1 MLASTRLTRPFATV
15 PLVKLMPPAASV
27 AQSPNHY
34 ILAVDDMPDNLFLL
48 KMMLESAG
56 YRIELAESGDAALAQ
71 IQKTLPD
78 LIILDVMM
86 PGISGYEVTQ
96 KIRSDPRLP
105 YIPILLISAHERSS
119 VVKGLDAG
127 ADDFIRKPVELDEL
141 QARVR
146 SLLRLKQSIDQRE
159 NFISCLTHDLRTPL
173 IACDRMLD
181 LVRQGAFGEVV
192 PPVDEA
198 LAGISSSN
206 QNLLQMLNNLLEVYC
221 YELGEKKLS
230 FISVDLPELITEVVT
245 ELEPLAQDKN
255 LDLTFDWQ
263 TDLRQIRCDRME
275 LRRMFTNL
283 IGNAIKFTDS
293 GSVKIL
299 GDTDDEDNT
308 IVVNIQD
315 TGVGIAEAD
324 QVQIFE
330 RFRRAKH
337 NRSGNGLGLHLCQ
350 QVIQAHQGALTV
362 TSQPSQGSTFT
373 LRLPLFPE

>member
-1 MLASTRLTRPFATV
+1 
-15 PLVKLMPPAASV
+15 MPPAASV
-27 AQSPNHY
+27 AQSTNHY
-34 ILAVDDMPDNLFLL
+34 ILAVDDMPDNLLLL

-71 IQKTLPD
+71 IQQALPD

-105 YIPILLISAHERSS
+105 YIPILLISAHEQSS

-181 LVRQGAFGEVV
+181 LLRQGAFGEVV
-192 PPVDEA
+192 PPVKEA

-230 FISVDLPELITEVVT
+230 FISVDLHELISEVVT
-245 ELEPLAQDKN
+245 ELKPLALDKN
-255 LDLTFDWQ
+255 LELTFDWQ
-263 TDLRQIRCDRME
+263 TDVREMRCDRME

-283 IGNAIKFTDS
+283 IGNAIKFTDTGTVKVS
-293 GSVKIL
+293 G
-299 GDTDDEDNT
+299 DDDDG
-308 IVVNIQD
+308 VVVINIQD

-324 QVQIFE
+324 QAQIFE

-350 QVIQAHQGALTV
+350 QVIQAHQGELTV
-362 TSQPSQGSTFT
+362 QSQPNQGSTFI
-373 LRLPLFPE
+373 LRLPLSS

>member
-1 MLASTRLTRPFATV
+1 MLVSTRLTDSSATV

-27 AQSPNHY
+27 AQSTNHY
-34 ILAVDDMPDNLFLL
+34 ILAVDDMPDNLLLL

-71 IQKTLPD
+71 IQQALPD

-105 YIPILLISAHERSS
+105 YIPILLISAHEQSS

-181 LVRQGAFGEVV
+181 LLRQGAFGEVV
-192 PPVDEA
+192 PPVKEA

-230 FISVDLPELITEVVT
+230 FISVDLHELISEVVT
-245 ELEPLAQDKN
+245 ELKPLALDKN
-255 LDLTFDWQ
+255 LELTFDWQ
-263 TDLRQIRCDRME
+263 TDVREMRCDRME

-283 IGNAIKFTDS
+283 IGNAIKFTDTGTVKVS
-293 GSVKIL
+293 G
-299 GDTDDEDNT
+299 DDDDG
-308 IVVNIQD
+308 VVVINIQD

-324 QVQIFE
+324 QAQIFE

-350 QVIQAHQGALTV
+350 QVIQAHQGELTV
-362 TSQPSQGSTFT
+362 QSQPNQGSTFI
-373 LRLPLFPE
+373 LRLPLSS

>member
-1 MLASTRLTRPFATV
+1 LLVSTRLTDSSATV

-27 AQSPNHY
+27 AQSTNHY
-34 ILAVDDMPDNLFLL
+34 ILAVDDMPDNLLLL

-71 IQKTLPD
+71 IQQALPD

-105 YIPILLISAHERSS
+105 YIPILLISAHEQSS

-181 LVRQGAFGEVV
+181 LLRQGAFGEVV
-192 PPVDEA
+192 PPVKEA

-230 FISVDLPELITEVVT
+230 FISVDLHELISEVVT
-245 ELEPLAQDKN
+245 ELKPLALDKN
-255 LDLTFDWQ
+255 LELTFDWQ
-263 TDLRQIRCDRME
+263 TDVREMRCDRME

-283 IGNAIKFTDS
+283 IGNAIKFTDTGTVKVS
-293 GSVKIL
+293 G
-299 GDTDDEDNT
+299 DDDDG
-308 IVVNIQD
+308 VVVINIQD

-324 QVQIFE
+324 QAQIFE

-350 QVIQAHQGALTV
+350 QVIQAHQGELTV
-362 TSQPSQGSTFT
+362 QSQPNQGSTFI
-373 LRLPLFPE
+373 LRLPLSS